1 MNLSKILNIVK
12 IGLVSLS
19 LLVVVLFIKDAI
31 SLDALIQFSLL
42 LVILLIASTVIF
54 NGLNIVENPKKGL
67 RLLIG
72 VGALLLFYVI
82 GLGMAEPEVNAKT
95 GEIIPGS
102 KQAEAGIYVLYITVT
117 LAVAAIIGSPIRR
130 LFA

>member
-12 IGLVSLS
+12 VVLVSLS
-19 LLVVVLFIKDAI
+19 VLVLLLFTQDAI

-42 LVILLIASTVIF
+42 LVILLVGSTVIF

-67 RLLIG
+67 RLIIG
-72 VGALLLFYVI
+72 VGALIVFYFI
-82 GLGMAEPEVNAKT
+82 GLGIAEPEVNEKT
-95 GEIIPGS
+95 GEIISGS
-102 KQAEAGIYVLYITVT
+102 KEAEAGIYVLYIIVV
-117 LAVAAIIGSPIRR
+117 LAILAIVGSSVRR

>member
-12 IGLVSLS
+12 VVLVSLS
-19 LLVVVLFIKDAI
+19 VLVLLLFTQDAI

-42 LVILLIASTVIF
+42 LVILLVGSTVIF

-67 RLLIG
+67 RLIIG
-72 VGALLLFYVI
+72 VGALIVFYFI
-82 GLGMAEPEVNAKT
+82 GLGIAEPEVNEKT
-95 GEIIPGS
+95 GEIISGS
-102 KQAEAGIYVLYITVT
+102 KEAEAGIYVLYITVV
-117 LAVAAIIGSPIRR
+117 LAILAIVGSSVRR